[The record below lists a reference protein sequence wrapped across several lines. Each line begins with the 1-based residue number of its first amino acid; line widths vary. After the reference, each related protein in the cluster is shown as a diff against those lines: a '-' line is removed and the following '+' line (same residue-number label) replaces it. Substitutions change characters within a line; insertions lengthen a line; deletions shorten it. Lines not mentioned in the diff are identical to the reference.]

1 MKVNRITDGV
11 FTQIMGSD
19 RERTLYDQFMGLENK
34 IKSDRK
40 TRGYLQDYSRLLGK
54 LKVDLQQLKHTE
66 ELIILY
72 RIKNNPVINLS
83 TLREYIYARLVC
95 PRDETRNQ
103 DIRVCV
109 ANSEFYP
116 GKIEDLEK
124 NEELMTKAKEKVFS
138 QFDGILLEKEYQYN
152 KLYNKK

>member
-11 FTQIMGSD
+11 FTQIMGND

-40 TRGYLQDYSRLLGK
+40 TREYLNQYSRLLGK
-54 LKVDLQQLKHTE
+54 FKVDFQQLKDTE
-66 ELIILY
+66 ELIILH

-83 TLREYIYARLVC
+83 TLREYIYARMVC
-95 PRDETRNQ
+95 PRDDTRNQ

-116 GKIEDLEK
+116 GKIEDLENNK
-124 NEELMTKAKEKVFS
+124 ELMDKAKDKIFA
-138 QFDGILLEKEYQYN
+138 QFDKILLEKEYQYN

>member
-11 FTQIMGSD
+11 FTQIMGND

-40 TRGYLQDYSRLLGK
+40 TRDYLNQYSRLLGK
-54 LKVDLQQLKHTE
+54 FKVDFQQLKDTE
-66 ELIILY
+66 ELIILH

-83 TLREYIYARLVC
+83 TLREYIYARMVC
-95 PRDETRNQ
+95 PRDDTRNQ

-116 GKIEDLEK
+116 GKIEDLE
-124 NEELMTKAKEKVFS
+124 NNTELMDKAKDKIFA
-138 QFDGILLEKEYQYN
+138 QFDKILLEKEYQYN